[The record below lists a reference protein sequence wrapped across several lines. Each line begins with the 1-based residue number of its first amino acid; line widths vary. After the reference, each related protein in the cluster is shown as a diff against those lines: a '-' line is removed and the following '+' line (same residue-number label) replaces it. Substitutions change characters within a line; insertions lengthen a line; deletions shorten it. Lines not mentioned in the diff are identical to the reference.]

1 MRFATV
7 FVLIFSLL
15 SAPLVYASQA
25 TKVTY
30 TNDLKRVT
38 RKGQMYN
45 YTTWDAKII
54 WRATFFDDQF
64 RREFAKK
71 HAAIKYMGPLETAEW
86 MADQQYIQER
96 EWDFIVVLYSKKDY
110 KKFSMD
116 PDSFWE
122 ALMTTA
128 DGETVYPKSIEQIS
142 ITPYEKVMFPYIDRW
157 SKIYRV
163 SFPKVALSKD
173 VSLTMRSIV
182 GQSTLTWKTEKN

>member
-1 MRFATV
+1 MRFAAV

-15 SAPLVYASQA
+15 SGPLVYASQA

-30 TNDLKRVT
+30 TNDLKRMT
-38 RKGQMYN
+38 QKGQMFD

-71 HAAIKYMGPLETAEW
+71 HAAIHYMGPIESARW
-86 MADQQYIQER
+86 MADQQNIQDR
-96 EWDFIVVLYSKKDY
+96 EWDFMVVLYSKKEY

-116 PDSFWE
+116 SDTFWE
-122 ALMTTA
+122 VLMTTGTG
-128 DGETVYPKSIEQIS
+128 DTVYPSSIEQIS

-157 SKIYRV
+157 SKMYRV
-163 SFPKVALSKD
+163 SFPKTALSKD
-173 VSLTMRSIV
+173 VSLTLRSIL
-182 GQSTLTWKTEKN
+182 GKSTLTWKVE